1 MRRVAGSILCAA
13 LLIGCSS
20 APPNFVKL
28 DMSGKKNLSANN
40 ETLQRDIADCKVLE
54 AHVREEGSLIFNTSH
69 GKGGLRQLHA
79 LQRLRQKLSLNR
91 RLILKCR
98 LDTEDHELLAL
109 HGKAANDKAREL
121 GWIV

>member
-54 AHVREEGSLIFNTSH
+54 AHVREEGSLIFNTSTVRAAFDNCMRY
-69 GKGGLRQLHA
+69 KGYV
-79 LQRLRQKLSLNR
+79 KS
-91 RLILKCR
+91 
-98 LDTEDHELLAL
+98 
-109 HGKAANDKAREL
+109 
-121 GWIV
+121 